1 VRVIKSLVVAHSWFN
16 SYAPE
21 LVPIFYYRNK
31 TRVQMF
37 YVLIKAHVIIVKV
50 LNSELIYDSM

>member
-1 VRVIKSLVVAHSWFN
+1 MRVIKSLVVAHSWFN